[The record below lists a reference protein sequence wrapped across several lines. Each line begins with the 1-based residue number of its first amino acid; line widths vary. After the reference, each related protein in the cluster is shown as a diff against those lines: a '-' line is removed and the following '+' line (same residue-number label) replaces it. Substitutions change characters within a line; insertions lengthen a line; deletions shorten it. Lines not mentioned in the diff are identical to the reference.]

1 MPKQEAMNLTF
12 GDLIFVEVALVH
24 YAKDLDL
31 SMQAGMFLSELLGKV
46 EYQLSQ
52 LREGAAHQLGPGVQ
66 PPAGPM
72 APGK

>member
-1 MPKQEAMNLTF
+1 MPKQGAMNFTF

-31 SMQAGMFLSELLGKV
+31 SMQAGQFLSELIGKV

-52 LREGAAHQLGPGVQ
+52 LRLAAEHQLGPGLT
-66 PPAGPM
+66 PPNPTQ
-72 APGK
+72 